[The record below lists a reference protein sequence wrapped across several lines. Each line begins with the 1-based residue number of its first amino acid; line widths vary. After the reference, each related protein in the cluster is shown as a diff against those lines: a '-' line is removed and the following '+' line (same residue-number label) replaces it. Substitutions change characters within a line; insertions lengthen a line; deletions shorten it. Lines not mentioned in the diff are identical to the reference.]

1 MIAEEFELHNCPV
14 CKTKAVISRDAP
26 DGFFLGYS
34 VGCPRYKKN
43 DGIHSQKMHFH
54 NVSTKEKAIEKWN
67 EYCEV
72 YENESH

>member
-1 MIAEEFELHNCPV
+1 MVVLNNCPV
-14 CKTKAVISRDAP
+14 CGAKAVVQKDEP

-34 VGCPRYKKN
+34 VGCPRYKKEY
-43 DGIHSQKMHFH
+43 GIHAKKMFFS

-72 YENESH
+72 FE

>member
-1 MIAEEFELHNCPV
+1 MVELNNCPV
-14 CKTKAVISRDAP
+14 CGTKAVVQKDEP

-34 VGCPRYKKN
+34 VGCPRYKKD
-43 DGIHSQKMHFH
+43 DGIHAKKMFCS

-72 YENESH
+72 FE